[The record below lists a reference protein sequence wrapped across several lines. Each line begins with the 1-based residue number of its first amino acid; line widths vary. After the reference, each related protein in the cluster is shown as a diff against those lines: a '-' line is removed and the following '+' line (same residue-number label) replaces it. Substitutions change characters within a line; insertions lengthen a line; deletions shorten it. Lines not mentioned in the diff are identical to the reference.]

1 MFVSIRCVQSFLNRS
16 GFMAETYMHR
26 DSFRPSS
33 CICTPRKPRPDICF
47 ESVLSIVE
55 FSRRGLGLRSVQVL
69 LAATVLLYAST
80 CVHFGY
86 TQSLYSLLNRTVAE
100 AALTPCSSNVNAFS
114 DALYRLDNMGVTETC
129 AMAGTLAT
137 NVRHLGSLFVF

>member
-1 MFVSIRCVQSFLNRS
+1 
-16 GFMAETYMHR
+16 MHR

-33 CICTPRKPRPDICF
+33 CICTPPLVSQGPIYVCS
-47 ESVLSIVE
+47 ESALSIVE

-100 AALTPCSSNVNAFS
+100 AAFTPCSSNVNAFS